1 MEELPKLNYEYDA
14 LEPYIDE
21 ETMKLHHSKHHQT
34 YVDKYNAAI
43 KETEFEN
50 VPVQEVLQQ
59 LEKVPE
65 EKRQA
70 IINNGGGVWNHNLF
84 WKILK
89 KGVNMPDELKEILEQ
104 NFESVEKFKE
114 EFTNAA
120 LTQFG
125 SGWAWLVKDGE
136 KLKVVK
142 TPMQDT
148 PISQG
153 LKPVLTIDVWE
164 HAYYLKY
171 QNKRPDY
178 VQNFWNV
185 VNWDEVLRLIKE

>member
-1 MEELPKLNYEYDA
+1 MEELPKLNYEYNA

-21 ETMKLHHSKHHQT
+21 ETMTIHHSKHHKT

-43 KETEFEN
+43 KGTEFEN
-50 VPVQEVLQQ
+50 TPVKEVLEN
-59 LEKVPE
+59 LEKVPK

-70 IINNGGGVWNHNLF
+70 IINNGGGVWNHTFF
-84 WKILK
+84 WSILK
-89 KGVNMPDELKEILEQ
+89 KGTVIPEELKEILEK
-104 NFESVEKFKE
+104 NFGSVEKFKE

-120 LTQFG
+120 LNQFG
-125 SGWAWLVKDGE
+125 SGWAWLVKDGD

-142 TPMQDT
+142 TPMQDS
-148 PISQG
+148 PISNG
-153 LKPVLTIDVWE
+153 LKPVLAIDVWE

-178 VQNFWNV
+178 VENFYNV
-185 VNWDEVLRLIKE
+185 INWDEVLILIKE